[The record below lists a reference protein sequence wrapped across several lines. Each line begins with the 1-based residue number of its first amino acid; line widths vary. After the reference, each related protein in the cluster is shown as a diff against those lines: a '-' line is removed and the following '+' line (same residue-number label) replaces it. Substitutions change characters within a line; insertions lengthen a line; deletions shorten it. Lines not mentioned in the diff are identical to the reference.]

1 MPEDGGSPVL
11 GACLACDTTHAP
23 LGGHLPQQRQ
33 QLRRA
38 VALVDVVPQAASVE
52 AAQCGR
58 EDGPRHLPHQVPDG
72 VHVALPAAD
81 VLGDQFGRRVPVA
94 VQEGVDGRGAAEAV
108 LARRLAAQTERQL
121 DAVRAVRAEPEV
133 DDHRPPLAPH
143 APAHHVV
150 RLDVVDDDA
159 GAVYDDDRL
168 DQLRDQPQ
176 PFAPVEGA
184 QRVAGR
190 QTRATLL
197 EQPREV
203 GRLKRRRV
211 ADELGDERVL
221 EELRVLVEE
230 CDAVQFGRDAAVV
243 QPSEHAALHKPG
255 RCLAARFVQQFDDH
269 VQQRAATCLTTRYCS
284 CRDLKSPSCRSTAK
298 NRHAQPRV
306 SMEPTAVSFSVT
318 GVSPTGSL
326 RKIKPQAL
334 PTGDDSF
341 LDLMVE

>member
-1 MPEDGGSPVL
+1 MPEDGGSPLPEAGGSPVR
-11 GACLACDTTHAP
+11 GACLACDTTHVP

-38 VALVDVVPQAASVE
+38 VALVDVVPQAAGVE

-176 PFAPVEGA
+176 PLAPVEGAA

-203 GRLKRRRV
+203 GCLKRRRV
-211 ADELGDERVL
+211 ADELCDERVL

-230 CDAVQFGRDAAVV
+230 CDAVESGRDAAVV
-243 QPSEHAALHKPG
+243 QPSEHAALHKHG
-255 RCLAARFVQQFDDH
+255 RCLAARFVQEFDGH
-269 VQQRAATCLTTRYCS
+269 ERLIRQQRA
-284 CRDLKSPSCRSTAK
+284 
-298 NRHAQPRV
+298 
-306 SMEPTAVSFSVT
+306 
-318 GVSPTGSL
+318 
-326 RKIKPQAL
+326 
-334 PTGDDSF
+334 
-341 LDLMVE
+341 